1 MGAVCIEKHIT
12 LDRNMPGPDHRA
24 SMPPEEFKEYVMH
37 IRNTELLLG
46 SGQKKPTKHEQEI
59 MMQVRR
65 SILAKDD
72 LSKGTILTKD
82 MFCYKRPGDGIWP
95 EYADVLEGMTLK
107 HDIGKEE
114 KILWKDV

>member
-1 MGAVCIEKHIT
+1 
-12 LDRNMPGPDHRA
+12 
-24 SMPPEEFKEYVMH
+24 MH